1 MTIKPST
8 SHRVAYLQRTDV
20 LSRRLREVLPLS
32 CLLLCET
39 PLLAQL
45 HVFNA
50 GGCDDGRAMRGKSH
64 KAARVNRSITL
75 RRLRHRACANFDV
88 VGNSYAIE
96 RLVVR
101 LAGKIKL
108 ARWSDFSR
116 STSPSITML
125 PVH

>member
-1 MTIKPST
+1 
-8 SHRVAYLQRTDV
+8 
-20 LSRRLREVLPLS
+20 
-32 CLLLCET
+32 
-39 PLLAQL
+39 
-45 HVFNA
+45 VFHA
-50 GGCDDGRAMRGKSH
+50 GGCDDGREMRGKSH

-101 LAGKIKL
+101 LAGKIQL

-116 STSPSITML
+116 FTSPSITML